1 MEKKE
6 LDGVITKNLTHR
18 EKAST
23 KGLNLLE
30 CLLHHFDSEFVPAL
44 FFLFFFSPTF
54 RLFHKRSGARR
65 GFGLQQKKTCQQ
77 RWASFTGD

>member
-44 FFLFFFSPTF
+44 FYFIFFFTHF
-54 RLFHKRSGARR
+54 
-65 GFGLQQKKTCQQ
+65 
-77 RWASFTGD
+77 